1 MAQIKQIIIILALLA
16 YSAASATIP
25 SWELPLD
32 EGNVPWEDIPHEP
45 DCDYSFEEDGLYYW
59 IKDYA
64 PDEVIVVNAH
74 KFFARDYC
82 YNQLAGMS
90 HFGAFYND
98 YSDEEIVIPEEVE
111 NEGKTY
117 KVTAIGFCAFGGC
130 KNLRKVII
138 PNTVTELKQG
148 AFYGCHN
155 LTDVSLPPSVKSLPI
170 GCFQNCLSLKT
181 IDLTYIE
188 DYLDIFDIFTVSEG
202 YGDKGYMPDPEP
214 QVLENV
220 VLPLNPKSLNG
231 RWFRSIRNMWCRNP
245 EPPNIDFFFEPET
258 LVFGTLYVPQGSKWL
273 YDISHWTQIRTI
285 VEETSGVEAPEREES
300 AFALSGNA
308 LTANAGAVSVYRIDG
323 TLVTTLAEGETA
335 TLPAGL
341 YIVSDAAGRTHKI
354 SVR

>member
-1 MAQIKQIIIILALLA
+1 MAHIKQIIIILALLA

-32 EGNVPWEDIPHEP
+32 EDNVPWEDIPQEP
-45 DCDYSFEEDGLYYW
+45 DCDYSFENGGLYYW

-64 PDEVIVVNAH
+64 PDEVMVVNTH

-82 YNQLAGMS
+82 YNQFAGMS

-188 DYLDIFDIFTVSEG
+188 DTLNIFDIFTVSEG
-202 YGDKGYMPDPEP
+202 YGDKGYMMDPEP

-220 VLPLNPKSLNG
+220 VLPLNPKNVHG
-231 RWFRSIRNMWCRNP
+231 HWFRSIRNMWCRNP
-245 EPPNIDFFFEPET
+245 MPPNIGVYFEPET
-258 LVFGTLYVPQGSKWL
+258 CVFGTLYVPQGSKWL
-273 YDISHWTQIRTI
+273 YDISIWAQVRTI
-285 VEETSGVEAPEREES
+285 VEETSGVEDPETDET